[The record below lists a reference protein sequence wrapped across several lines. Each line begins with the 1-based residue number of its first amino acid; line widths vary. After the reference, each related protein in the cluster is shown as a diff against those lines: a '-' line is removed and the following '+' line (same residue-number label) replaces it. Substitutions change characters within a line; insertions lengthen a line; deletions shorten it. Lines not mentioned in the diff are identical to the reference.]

1 MKKIDGRTREGRIL
15 ARKRAAMAKARRALA
30 KLRRERKKVIT
41 PGEAIKVTGEWL
53 SPEVVKQMT
62 GDARIEEPF
71 FVARVKMPE
80 DHPAWPATV
89 LDAYGPSI
97 SGGRGKATSAY
108 WRVGV

>member
-53 SPEVVKQMT
+53 SPEVVRQMEVAPKMQE
-62 GDARIEEPF
+62 DMF
-71 FVARVKMPE
+71 F
-80 DHPAWPATV
+80 
-89 LDAYGPSI
+89 AYGPPI
-97 SGGRGKATSAY
+97 NGGQGKASVAY
-108 WRVGV
+108 WREIPRG

>member
-53 SPEVVKQMT
+53 SPEVVRQMEV
-62 GDARIEEPF
+62 APRMHEE
-71 FVARVKMPE
+71 
-80 DHPAWPATV
+80 HPAWPANL
-89 LDAYGPSI
+89 LDAYSPP
-97 SGGRGKATSAY
+97 RRKASVAY
-108 WRVGV
+108 WREIPRG